1 MQLKNHLYTIVETD
15 EQGNLQQKEGEKL
28 KEAAGLQQNE
38 ACELKKEATGLQQKI
53 QNLLSSRSNT
63 SFRLRLNPEHFIY
76 QAHFPGEPVTPGV
89 CILQIGKELL
99 EELLQESLEISHV
112 KNVKF
117 LSVISPL
124 KEKEISYTFKKI
136 ETSEDSQEVKA
147 QIIVASDEETKAKIS
162 FTCCIRN
169 EK

>member
-15 EQGNLQQKEGEKL
+15 KQGNLQQKEGEKL

-53 QNLLSSRSNT
+53 QNLLLSRSKT

-99 EELLQESLEISHV
+99 AELLQESLEITHV

-124 KEKEISYTFKKI
+124 KEKEISYIFKKI

-162 FTCCIRN
+162 FTCRN
-169 EK
+169 K

>member
-1 MQLKNHLYTIVETD
+1 MQLKYHLYTIVETD
-15 EQGNLQQKEGEKL
+15 KQGNLQQKEAANL
-28 KEAAGLQQNE
+28 QQKEAAGLQQ
-38 ACELKKEATGLQQKI
+38 KEAAGLQQKC
-53 QNLLSSRSNT
+53 QEVLSSRSNT
-63 SFRLRLNPEHFIY
+63 SFRLRLNPKHFIY

-99 EELLQESLEISHV
+99 AELLQESLEITHV

-162 FTCCIRN
+162 FTCS
-169 EK
+169 KK

>member
-15 EQGNLQQKEGEKL
+15 KQGNLQQKE
-28 KEAAGLQQNE
+28 AAGLQQKCQE
-38 ACELKKEATGLQQKI
+38 V
-53 QNLLSSRSNT
+53 LSSRNNT
-63 SFRLRLNPEHFIY
+63 FFRLRLNPEHFIY
-76 QAHFPGEPVTPGV
+76 QAHFPGEPITPGV

-99 EELLQESLEISHV
+99 AELLQESLEITHV

-162 FTCCIRN
+162 FTCRKN

>member
-1 MQLKNHLYTIVETD
+1 MQLKNQLYTIVEAD
-15 EQGNLQQKEGEKL
+15 KQENLQQKEGEKQ
-28 KEAAGLQQNE
+28 EN
-38 ACELKKEATGLQQKI
+38 LQQKEGEK
-53 QNLLSSRSNT
+53 QENLQQKEGEKQKSQYILSCRSNI

-99 EELLQESLEISHV
+99 AELLQESLEITHV

-162 FTCCIRN
+162 FTCRN
-169 EK
+169 K

>member
-15 EQGNLQQKEGEKL
+15 KQGNLQQKES
-28 KEAAGLQQNE
+28 
-38 ACELKKEATGLQQKI
+38 TGLQQKESAGL
-53 QNLLSSRSNT
+53 QQKCQEVLSSRSNT
-63 SFRLRLNPEHFIY
+63 SFHLRLNPEHFIY

-99 EELLQESLEISHV
+99 AELLQESLEITHV

-136 ETSEDSQEVKA
+136 ETSENSQEVKA

-162 FTCCIRN
+162 FTCS
-169 EK
+169 KK

>member
-1 MQLKNHLYTIVETD
+1 MQLKNHLYTIVEAD
-15 EQGNLQQKEGEKL
+15 KQGNLQQKEAADLQQKEAADL
-28 KEAAGLQQNE
+28 QQKEAAGLQQKCQE
-38 ACELKKEATGLQQKI
+38 V
-53 QNLLSSRSNT
+53 LSSRSNT

-99 EELLQESLEISHV
+99 AELLQESLEITHV

-124 KEKEISYTFKKI
+124 IKEKEISYTFKKI

-162 FTCCIRN
+162 FTCR
-169 EK
+169 KK

>member
-15 EQGNLQQKEGEKL
+15 KQGNLQQKE
-28 KEAAGLQQNE
+28 AAGLQQ
-38 ACELKKEATGLQQKI
+38 KEATGLQQKAAGL
-53 QNLLSSRSNT
+53 QQKCQEVLSSRSNT

-99 EELLQESLEISHV
+99 AELLQESLEITHV

-162 FTCCIRN
+162 FTCS
-169 EK
+169 KK

>member
-1 MQLKNHLYTIVETD
+1 MTNGGKVELEEKVDKKTKINRTMQLKNHLYTIVETD
-15 EQGNLQQKEGEKL
+15 KQGNLQQKE
-28 KEAAGLQQNE
+28 AAGLQQKCQE
-38 ACELKKEATGLQQKI
+38 VF
-53 QNLLSSRSNT
+53 SSRSNT

-99 EELLQESLEISHV
+99 AELLQESLEITHV

-124 KEKEISYTFKKI
+124 KEKEISYIFKKI

-162 FTCCIRN
+162 FTCRN
-169 EK
+169 K

>member
-1 MQLKNHLYTIVETD
+1 MKEKEELEEKVDKNKNKQDDATENHLYTIVETD
-15 EQGNLQQKEGEKL
+15 KQGNLQQKE
-28 KEAAGLQQNE
+28 AAGLQQKCQE
-38 ACELKKEATGLQQKI
+38 V
-53 QNLLSSRSNT
+53 LSSRSNT

-99 EELLQESLEISHV
+99 AELLQESLEITHV

-162 FTCCIRN
+162 FTCRMRN
-169 EK
+169 DK

>member
-15 EQGNLQQKEGEKL
+15 KQGNLQQKEAAGL
-28 KEAAGLQQNE
+28 QQKEAAGLQQKCQE
-38 ACELKKEATGLQQKI
+38 V
-53 QNLLSSRSNT
+53 LSSRSNT

-99 EELLQESLEISHV
+99 AELLQESLEITHV

-162 FTCCIRN
+162 FTCRIRN
-169 EK
+169 DK

>member
-15 EQGNLQQKEGEKL
+15 KQGNLQQKEGEKL

-162 FTCCIRN
+162 FTCRN
-169 EK
+169 K

>member
-15 EQGNLQQKEGEKL
+15 KQGNLQQKEGEKL
-28 KEAAGLQQNE
+28 KDAAGLQQNE

-53 QNLLSSRSNT
+53 QNLLSSRSKP

-99 EELLQESLEISHV
+99 AELLQESLEITHI

-124 KEKEISYTFKKI
+124 KEKEISYIFKKI

-162 FTCCIRN
+162 FTCS
-169 EK
+169 KK

>member
-15 EQGNLQQKEGEKL
+15 KQGNLQQKEGEKL

-53 QNLLSSRSNT
+53 QNLLLSRSNT

-99 EELLQESLEISHV
+99 AELLLESLEITHV

-162 FTCCIRN
+162 FTCS
-169 EK
+169 KK

>member
-15 EQGNLQQKEGEKL
+15 KQENLQQKEGEKL

-53 QNLLSSRSNT
+53 QNLLLSRSNT

-99 EELLQESLEISHV
+99 AELLQESLEISHV

-162 FTCCIRN
+162 FTCRN
-169 EK
+169 K

>member
-15 EQGNLQQKEGEKL
+15 KQGNLQQKEGEKL
-28 KEAAGLQQNE
+28 KDAAGLQQNE

-53 QNLLSSRSNT
+53 QNLLSSRSKP

-99 EELLQESLEISHV
+99 AELLQESLEITHV

-162 FTCCIRN
+162 FTCS
-169 EK
+169 KK

>member
-15 EQGNLQQKEGEKL
+15 KQGNLQQKEAANL
-28 KEAAGLQQNE
+28 QQKEAAGLQQ
-38 ACELKKEATGLQQKI
+38 KEAAGLQQKC
-53 QNLLSSRSNT
+53 QEVLSSRSNT

-76 QAHFPGEPVTPGV
+76 QSHFPGEPITPGV

-99 EELLQESLEISHV
+99 AELLQESLEITHV

-162 FTCCIRN
+162 FTCS
-169 EK
+169 KK